1 MNRNDIAIE
10 ATSRAMQS
18 DNVWLRTL
26 AERNLNELVGERTKA
41 MREGKGPRISP
52 EPPVELD
59 WAERREVKRILN
71 AGAVLFS
78 LIFVLYVVPA
88 CLGWVNAQESKVVG
102 VGLR

>member
-18 DNVWLRTL
+18 ENAWLATL

-41 MREGKGPRISP
+41 MREGRGMCTPP
-52 EPPVELD
+52 EPPIEPD

-71 AGAVLFS
+71 AGAVLFG

-102 VGLR
+102 VGR